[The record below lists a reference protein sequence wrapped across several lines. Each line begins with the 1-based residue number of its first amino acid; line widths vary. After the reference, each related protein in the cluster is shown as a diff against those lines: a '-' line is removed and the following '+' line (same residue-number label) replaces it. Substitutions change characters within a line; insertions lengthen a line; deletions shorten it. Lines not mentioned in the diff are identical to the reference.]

1 MRLLAQSHIASHF
14 DAPTELILMVQVA
27 DAPGQAI
34 VSEHLSVTPPH
45 ELAASGSSDA
55 RLLRG
60 TVEGAIEV
68 AYRAVVDVLPRHEVH
83 AGLDQHDWSD
93 LPADVLPYL
102 MPSRFCPSDKF
113 LRYAARRFG
122 DLSGGP
128 KVLAIID
135 WLRRNVDYL
144 HGVSDAETTA
154 ERTFVDRA
162 GVCRDF
168 THLGITLCRASGIP
182 ARAVAAYALAL
193 DPPDFHAVV
202 EVWLGGSWWLLDPTG
217 LAPIGGLIRIAHGR
231 DAADI
236 AFMTS
241 SGPAGQVV
249 MTVSVVEVTRQAV
262 VPLRV

>member
-1 MRLLAQSHIASHF
+1 MRLLVQSHVASHF
-14 DAPTELILMVQVA
+14 DAPTELMLMVEVA

-34 VSEHLSVTPPH
+34 VSETLTVTPH
-45 ELAASGSSDA
+45 HDLAATRIDDG

-60 TVEGAIEV
+60 LVEGDIEV
-68 AYRAVVDVLPRHEVH
+68 AYRALVDLAPRTEIH
-83 AGLDQHDWSD
+83 ADLAQRDWSD

-113 LRYAARRFG
+113 LRYAARQFG
-122 DLSGGP
+122 TSSGGA

-135 WLRRNVDYL
+135 WLRSNVDYL

-168 THLGITLCRASGIP
+168 THLGITLCRAGGIP

-193 DPPDFHAVV
+193 DPPDFHAIM
-202 EVWLGGSWWLLDPTG
+202 EVWLGDGWWLLDPTG
-217 LAPIGGLIRIAHGR
+217 LAPVRGLVRIAHGR

-241 SGPAGQVV
+241 SGPAGPVM
-249 MTVSVVEVTRQAV
+249 MTVSVIEVGSQSGGITAN
-262 VPLRV
+262 